1 MVRRHGKAIGRTA
14 ALLLAALLFVVPASA
29 QTASFSD
36 IASQA
41 GIAQTAQ
48 SFNTLVF
55 DANGDGVSDF
65 LYSPQNDTLGR
76 QLWLGNANGTFTL
89 AAHLKG
95 SVTSDQ
101 HGCTTADFDHN
112 GLPDVYCALGAIHG
126 TRQKANPLWLQQ
138 PGGSWQLDETSGAQD
153 GYGRGYS
160 AAALDANGDG
170 WPDLFVD
177 NFYPRPDGIPTPDRL
192 FINLGDDASGHW
204 LGFQD
209 EGAASG
215 VEQEEGGRGCDFTT
229 DFNGDTIP
237 DIVFCGTAHLF
248 FYQGNGDGTFTNV
261 SSQKLGSNVAFV
273 SDARLV
279 DVNRDGYLDLVYIRN
294 AQEGVR
300 LGTAS
305 GTFAGQTLTHALTY
319 GRTLEVSDLNGD
331 GIPDIYALEGNGTPG
346 CTTCM
351 TNYPDYVYLGGV
363 PSAGK
368 YTSGTAGTY
377 TLNTPNQGGSGDTVN
392 AIHLPSGGNAVIV
405 GNGANLIN
413 GPLQLWAWHGTGLPA
428 ASR

>member
-1 MVRRHGKAIGRTA
+1 VRSGVNLIRQAA
-14 ALLLAALLFVVPASA
+14 ALLLAAFLFAVPASA

-55 DANGDGVSDF
+55 DANGDGISDF
-65 LYSPQNDTLGR
+65 VYSPQNDTLGR

-89 AAHLKG
+89 ATHLKG
-95 SVTSDQ
+95 ATTSDQ

-138 PGGSWQLDETSGAQD
+138 PGGTWQLDETSGAQD

-160 AAALDANGDG
+160 ATALDANGDG

-192 FINLGDDASGHW
+192 FLNLGDDASGNW

-209 EGAASG
+209 AGASSG
-215 VEQEEGGRGCDFTT
+215 VEQQEGGRGCDFTT
-229 DFNGDTIP
+229 DFNGDGTP
-237 DIVFCGTAHLF
+237 DLVFCGTSHIF
-248 FYQGNGDGTFTNV
+248 FYKGNGDGTFTNV
-261 SSQKLGSNVAFV
+261 SAQKFGSSVPFFA
-273 SDARLV
+273 DARLV
-279 DVNRDGYLDLVYIRN
+279 DVNGDGYLDLVYIRN
-294 AQEGVR
+294 SQEGVR

-305 GTFAGQTLTHALTY
+305 GTFAGATLTHALTY
-319 GRTLEVSDLNGD
+319 GRTVEVTDLNGD

-346 CTTCM
+346 CTSCL
-351 TNYPDYVYLGGV
+351 TNYPDYVYLGGH
-363 PSAGK
+363 SSTGK
-368 YTSGTAGTY
+368 YTSGAAGTF
-377 TLNTPNQGGSGDTVN
+377 TLNTPNKSGSGDTVN
-392 AIHLPSGGNAVIV
+392 AIPLPGGANAVIV
-405 GNGANLIN
+405 GNGANLIA
-413 GPLQLWAWHGTGLPA
+413 GPLQLWAWQSTGPHA
-428 ASR
+428 AVRP